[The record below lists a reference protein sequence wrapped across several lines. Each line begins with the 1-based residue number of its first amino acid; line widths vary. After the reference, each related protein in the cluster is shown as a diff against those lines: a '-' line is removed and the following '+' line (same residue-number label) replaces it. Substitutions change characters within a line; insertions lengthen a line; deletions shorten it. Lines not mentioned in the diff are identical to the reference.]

1 MASGRRWPACTWPGP
16 GLKTPL
22 PRDFDLSYDVVAAKD
37 YRWGARGL
45 TMRLSKAPAAG
56 VW

>member
-1 MASGRRWPACTWPGP
+1 MATGRRWPACTITPT

-22 PRDFDLSYDVVAAKD
+22 PRDFEMSYDVVAAKD

-45 TMRLSKAPAAG
+45 T
-56 VW
+56 